1 MRKPEYRETTHRSMG
16 YVVGKS
22 TRCEKNWVM
31 SLSVDVRKVVDVE
44 VVRRAGVGSR
54 MRPMVWVNVADQGEA
69 VWTVE
74 S

>member
-1 MRKPEYRETTHRSMG
+1 ML
-16 YVVGKS
+16 
-22 TRCEKNWVM
+22 
-31 SLSVDVRKVVDVE
+31 LSVDVRKVVDVE
-44 VVRRAGVGSR
+44 VRRAGVGSR

>member
-1 MRKPEYRETTHRSMG
+1 
-16 YVVGKS
+16 
-22 TRCEKNWVM
+22 M